1 MLKRLLII
9 LFVISFGDLGLSQ
22 IQITYIGIE
31 QSLVKSYDVQTVVP
45 DSISATKELKRVES
59 QLIANGYLTANI
71 ESVTYSEASVE
82 AIFMVGH
89 QYRWA
94 YILQGNAD
102 DEALIKSG
110 YRSKILEKKTIT
122 PESLAQ
128 LHMTLVSHYENN
140 GYPFASSRLKNIA
153 YSDES
158 TISAA
163 LDVTKGPLTS
173 IDSIVIVGDSKI
185 SELYVS
191 NYIDIKEGDVYDQS
205 KLSAMDNRLRELPFV
220 KVKKPAIVGFT
231 KKFTKLYL
239 FLDHVNC
246 SQFNGLLG
254 ILPDK
259 TTGKIT
265 VTGDV
270 KIALKNAF
278 KKGELIS
285 LNWRKLQSLTQDLEV
300 NMNYPYLFQ
309 SQIGVNGEL
318 KVFKKDTSYL
328 ELNQRLGVQYLL
340 SGGNYLMVYFNNY
353 SSNLINA
360 KKYATATV
368 LPDFAD
374 VKFKQYGISL
384 LQSKLDYRLNP
395 RRGYRLKVS
404 GAAGKKVIS
413 RNPEL
418 TETLY
423 DNIELSSLQFK
434 LQADVGLFVPIA
446 KRTTIALSARS
457 GYIINDNMFLNE
469 LFRLGGL
476 RTLRGF
482 DEESINASLFAV
494 GSVEYRFLLE
504 RNSNLYVFGDYAY
517 YERTIQ
523 NDHVSD
529 RPFAIGAGISF
540 QTKPGIFSINYA
552 LGSQKNNPILLRA
565 AKIHFGFVNYF

>member
-1 MLKRLLII
+1 M
-9 LFVISFGDLGLSQ
+9 
-22 IQITYIGIE
+22 
-31 QSLVKSYDVQTVVP
+31 
-45 DSISATKELKRVES
+45 
-59 QLIANGYLTANI
+59 
-71 ESVTYSEASVE
+71 
-82 AIFMVGH
+82 
-89 QYRWA
+89 
-94 YILQGNAD
+94 
-102 DEALIKSG
+102 IKSG
-110 YRSKILEKKTIT
+110 YRSKILDKKPIA
-122 PESLAQ
+122 PESLAR
-128 LHMTLVSHYENN
+128 LHMTLVSYYENN

-158 TISAA
+158 TISAV

-173 IDSIVIVGDSKI
+173 IDSIVIIGDAKI
-185 SELYVS
+185 SELYIS

-205 KLSAMDNRLRELPFV
+205 KLSAIDNRLRELPFV
-220 KVKKPAIVGFT
+220 KLKKPSIVGFT
-231 KKFTKLYL
+231 KKYTKLYL

-246 SQFNGLLG
+246 SQFNGLVG

-259 TTGKIT
+259 ATGKIT

-285 LNWRKLQSLTQDLEV
+285 LNWRKLQSLTQDLDI

-309 SQIGVNGEL
+309 SQIGVNGKL

-340 SGGNYLMVYFNNY
+340 SGGNYLMLYFNNY

-360 KKYATATV
+360 DKYASATV

-374 VKFKQYGISL
+374 VKFQQYGISI

-395 RRGYRLKVS
+395 RQGYRLQIS

-413 RNPEL
+413 KNPEL
-418 TETLY
+418 NEALY
-423 DNIELSSLQFK
+423 DNVELSSLQFK
-434 LQADVGLFVPIA
+434 LQANVDLFIPFA
-446 KRTTIALSARS
+446 KRSVIALSTKS

-482 DEESINASLFAV
+482 DEESINASLFAI
-494 GSVEYRFLLE
+494 GSIEYRFLLE
-504 RNSNLYVFGDYAY
+504 RNSNLYLFGDYAY

-529 RPFAIGAGISF
+529 RPFSIGAGISF

>member
-1 MLKRLLII
+1 MLKRLLTI
-9 LFVISFGDLGLSQ
+9 LFIISFGDVSLSQ
-22 IQITYIGIE
+22 FQINYTGLE
-31 QSLVKSYDVQTVVP
+31 QSLARSFDIQTEVS
-45 DSISATKELKRVES
+45 DSTSATKELKRIEN

-71 ESVTYSEASVE
+71 ESAIYKEASVE
-82 AIFMVGH
+82 AIFMVGL

-94 YILQGNAD
+94 HILQGNAD
-102 DEALIKSG
+102 DEAMIKSG
-110 YRSKILEKKTIT
+110 YRSKILDKKPIA
-122 PESLAQ
+122 PESLAR
-128 LHMTLVSHYENN
+128 LHMTLVSYYENN

-158 TISAA
+158 TISAV

-173 IDSIVIVGDSKI
+173 IDSIVIIGDAKI
-185 SELYVS
+185 SELYIS

-205 KLSAMDNRLRELPFV
+205 KLSAIDNRLRELPFV
-220 KVKKPAIVGFT
+220 KLKKPSIVGFT
-231 KKFTKLYL
+231 KKYTKLYL

-246 SQFNGLLG
+246 SQFNGLVG

-259 TTGKIT
+259 ATGKVT

-285 LNWRKLQSLTQDLEV
+285 LNWRKLQSLTQDLDI

-309 SQIGVNGEL
+309 SQIGVNGKL

-340 SGGNYLMVYFNNY
+340 SGGNYLMLYFNNY

-360 KKYATATV
+360 DKYASATV

-374 VKFKQYGISL
+374 VKFQQYGISI

-395 RRGYRLKVS
+395 RQGYRLQIS

-413 RNPEL
+413 KNPEL
-418 TETLY
+418 NEALY
-423 DNIELSSLQFK
+423 DNVELSSLQFK
-434 LQADVGLFVPIA
+434 LQANVDLFIPFA
-446 KRTTIALSARS
+446 KRSVIALSTKS

-482 DEESINASLFAV
+482 DEESINASLFAI
-494 GSVEYRFLLE
+494 GSIEYRFLLE
-504 RNSNLYVFGDYAY
+504 RNSNLYLFGDYAY

-529 RPFAIGAGISF
+529 RPFSIGAGISF

-552 LGSQKNNPILLRA
+552 
-565 AKIHFGFVNYF
+565 

>member
-1 MLKRLLII
+1 MLKRLLTI
-9 LFVISFGDLGLSQ
+9 LFIISFGDVSLSQ
-22 IQITYIGIE
+22 FQINYTGLE
-31 QSLVKSYDVQTVVP
+31 QSLARSFDIQTEVS
-45 DSISATKELKRVES
+45 DSTSATKELKRIEN

-71 ESVTYSEASVE
+71 ESAIYKEASVE
-82 AIFMVGH
+82 AIFMVGL

-94 YILQGNAD
+94 HILQGNAD
-102 DEALIKSG
+102 DEAMIKSG
-110 YRSKILEKKTIT
+110 YRSKILDKKPIA
-122 PESLAQ
+122 PESLAR
-128 LHMTLVSHYENN
+128 LHMTLVSYYENN

-158 TISAA
+158 TISAV

-173 IDSIVIVGDSKI
+173 IDSIVIIGDAKI
-185 SELYVS
+185 SELYIS

-220 KVKKPAIVGFT
+220 KLKKPSIVGFT
-231 KKFTKLYL
+231 KKYTKLYL

-246 SQFNGLLG
+246 SQFNGLVG

-259 TTGKIT
+259 ATGKIT

-285 LNWRKLQSLTQDLEV
+285 LNWRKLQSLTQDLDI

-309 SQIGVNGEL
+309 SQIGVNGKL

-340 SGGNYLMVYFNNY
+340 SGGNYLMLYFNNY

-360 KKYATATV
+360 DKYASATV

-374 VKFKQYGISL
+374 VKFQQYGISI

-395 RRGYRLKVS
+395 RQGYRLQIS

-413 RNPEL
+413 KNPEL
-418 TETLY
+418 NQALY
-423 DNIELSSLQFK
+423 DNVELSSLQFK
-434 LQADVGLFVPIA
+434 LQANVDLFIPFA
-446 KRTTIALSARS
+446 KRSVIALSTKS

-482 DEESINASLFAV
+482 DEESINASLFAI
-494 GSVEYRFLLE
+494 GSIEYRFLLE
-504 RNSNLYVFGDYAY
+504 RNSNLYLFGDYAY

-529 RPFAIGAGISF
+529 RPFSIGAGISF

>member
-1 MLKRLLII
+1 MLKRLLTI
-9 LFVISFGDLGLSQ
+9 LFIISFGDVSLSQ
-22 IQITYIGIE
+22 FQINYTGLE
-31 QSLVKSYDVQTVVP
+31 QSLARSFDIQTEVS
-45 DSISATKELKRVES
+45 DSTSATKELKRIEN

-71 ESVTYSEASVE
+71 ESAIYKEASVE
-82 AIFMVGH
+82 AIFMVGL

-94 YILQGNAD
+94 HILQGNAD
-102 DEALIKSG
+102 DEAMIKSG
-110 YRSKILEKKTIT
+110 YRSKILDKKPIA
-122 PESLAQ
+122 PESLAR
-128 LHMTLVSHYENN
+128 LHMTLVSYYENN

-158 TISAA
+158 TISAV

-173 IDSIVIVGDSKI
+173 IDSIVIIGDAKI
-185 SELYVS
+185 SELYIS

-205 KLSAMDNRLRELPFV
+205 KLSAIDNRLRELPFV
-220 KVKKPAIVGFT
+220 KLKKPSIVGFT
-231 KKFTKLYL
+231 KKYTKLYL

-246 SQFNGLLG
+246 SQFNGLVG

-259 TTGKIT
+259 ATGKIT

-285 LNWRKLQSLTQDLEV
+285 LNWRKLQSLTQDLDI

-309 SQIGVNGEL
+309 SQIGVNGKL

-340 SGGNYLMVYFNNY
+340 SGGNYLMLYFNNY

-360 KKYATATV
+360 DKYASATV

-374 VKFKQYGISL
+374 VKFQQYGISI

-395 RRGYRLKVS
+395 RQGYRLQIS

-413 RNPEL
+413 KNPEL
-418 TETLY
+418 NEALY
-423 DNIELSSLQFK
+423 DNVELSSLQFK
-434 LQADVGLFVPIA
+434 LQANVDLFIPFA
-446 KRTTIALSARS
+446 KRSVIALSTKS

-482 DEESINASLFAV
+482 DEESINASLFAI
-494 GSVEYRFLLE
+494 GSIEYRFLLE
-504 RNSNLYVFGDYAY
+504 RNSNLYLFGDYAY

-529 RPFAIGAGISF
+529 RPFSIGAGISF